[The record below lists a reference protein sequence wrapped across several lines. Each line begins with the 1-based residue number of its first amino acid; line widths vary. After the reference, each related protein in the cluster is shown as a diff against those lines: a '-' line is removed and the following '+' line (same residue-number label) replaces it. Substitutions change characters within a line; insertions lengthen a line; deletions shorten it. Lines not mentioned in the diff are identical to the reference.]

1 MSDYILEMRNV
12 VKEYSGVR
20 VLQDVSFCVKKGEIH
35 ALCGENGAG
44 KSTMMKILSGVIPEN
59 EFSGDVLVDGEKVAF
74 RNIAQSEN
82 AGIAI
87 IYQELALAQ
96 DLDVCENIYMGRMP
110 VNKLGIVDW
119 NQAYVDTEA
128 LLKELTLDQ
137 QGINGHSK
145 VGDLSIGQQS
155 LVEVAK
161 ALSKNAKI
169 LILDEPTSALTE
181 REVVVLLNIVRKL
194 KERDVTCIYISHK
207 LEEVMELA
215 DSISIL
221 RDGSM
226 ICTKDR
232 AEMTEEDVIKY
243 MVGREIKNRYPYTDH
258 KQGEVLLEVKNYSV
272 YNQTG
277 TKKLVDNVSFSVR
290 AGEVLGISGLMGSGR
305 SELVTSL
312 FGCMPGKAEGTVLV
326 NGKEVNIRNANDA
339 KKHGIALITE
349 DRKHT
354 GLMLGQSV
362 LMNTTIAN
370 LSYVSDHGIIN
381 QSKEITQTQHYTRQ
395 MSLKAPSIESAVRS
409 LSGGN
414 QQKVVIAKWL
424 MTQPRIVIMDEPT
437 RGVDVGAKLEIYEI
451 MNYLLDQGCAIVMIS
466 SEMPEVLGMSDRI
479 MVMHEGVKKGEFS
492 HNEATQEKLLAC
504 SVLQEVSE

>member
-1 MSDYILEMRNV
+1 MSEYILEIQNI

-20 VLQDVSFCVKKGEIH
+20 VLENVNFRVKKGEIH

-44 KSTMMKILSGVIPEN
+44 KSTMMKILSGVIPEH
-59 EFSGDVLVDGEKVAF
+59 EFSGDILIDGERMSF
-74 RNIAQSEN
+74 RNIALSEN

-96 DLDVCENIYMGRMP
+96 DLDVCENIYMGRLP
-110 VNKLGIVDW
+110 VNKLGVVNW
-119 NQAYVDTEA
+119 YQAYMETEA

-181 REVVVLLNIVRKL
+181 REVVVLLKIVREL
-194 KERDVTCIYISHK
+194 KARDVTCIYISHK

-221 RDGSM
+221 RDGNM

-232 AEMTEEDVIKY
+232 SEITEEEVIKY
-243 MVGREIKNRYPYTDH
+243 MVGREIKNRYPYTEH
-258 KQGEVLLEVKNYSV
+258 KKGDVLLEVKNYSV
-272 YNQTG
+272 FNMSG
-277 TKKLVDNVSFSVR
+277 SKKLVDNVSFSVR
-290 AGEVLGISGLMGSGR
+290 AGDVLGISGLMGSGR

-312 FGCMPGKAEGTVLV
+312 FGCMSCKHEGTILV
-326 NGKEVNIRNANDA
+326 KGKEVNILNANDA
-339 KKHGIALITE
+339 KNYGIALITE

-354 GLMLGQSV
+354 GLMMDQSV

-370 LSYVSDHGIIN
+370 LSLVSDHGIIN
-381 QSKEITQTQHYTRQ
+381 QSKEITQTQHYTKQ
-395 MSLKAPSIESAVRS
+395 MSLKAPSIESPVRS

-424 MTQPRIVIMDEPT
+424 MSQPKIIIMDEPT

-451 MNYLLDQGCAIVMIS
+451 MNYLLDQGCAIIMIS
-466 SEMPEVLGMSDRI
+466 SEMPEVLGMSDRV
-479 MVMHEGVKKGEFS
+479 MVMHQGVKKGEFS
-492 HNEATQEKLLAC
+492 HDEATQERLLAC
-504 SVLQEVSE
+504 SVLKEVSK

>member
-1 MSDYILEMRNV
+1 M
-12 VKEYSGVR
+12 
-20 VLQDVSFCVKKGEIH
+20 
-35 ALCGENGAG
+35 
-44 KSTMMKILSGVIPEN
+44 
-59 EFSGDVLVDGEKVAF
+59 
-74 RNIAQSEN
+74 
-82 AGIAI
+82 
-87 IYQELALAQ
+87 
-96 DLDVCENIYMGRMP
+96 
-110 VNKLGIVDW
+110 
-119 NQAYVDTEA
+119 DTEA

-161 ALSKNAKI
+161 ALSKNARI

-181 REVVVLLNIVRKL
+181 REVVVLLDIVRKL

-207 LEEVMELA
+207 LAEVMELA

-232 AEMTEEDVIKY
+232 AEMTEDEVIRY
-243 MVGREIKNRYPYTDH
+243 MVGREIKNRYPYTAH
-258 KQGEVLLEVKNYSV
+258 PQGQVLLEVKNYSV

-312 FGCMPGKAEGTVLV
+312 FGCMLGRHEGQVLV
-326 NGKEVNIRNANDA
+326 NGREAVIRNANDA
-339 KKHGIALITE
+339 KRYGIALITE

-354 GLMLGQSV
+354 GLMLDQSV

-370 LSYVSDHGIIN
+370 LSHVSDHGIIN
-381 QSKEITQTQHYTRQ
+381 QSKEITQTQHFTRQ
-395 MSLKAPSIESAVRS
+395 MRLKAPSIESAVHS

-424 MTQPRIVIMDEPT
+424 MTQPKIVIMDEPT

-451 MNYLLDQGCAIVMIS
+451 MNDLLDQGCAIVVIS

-492 HNEATQEKLLAC
+492 HDEATQEKLLAC
-504 SVLQEVSE
+504 SVLQEVAG